1 MFEGLF
7 KKTKYITV
15 NPSVVSNEKNSPE
28 DVTNEQ
34 KPAIPNGMWI
44 KCDACGSTV
53 YRKDLEESLL
63 VCQNCNN
70 HFRMT
75 ARERIALVIDEGTFE
90 EYDENMQSCNPLD
103 FPSYDKKI
111 QKQQE
116 NTGLKEAVIT
126 GHGTINGEKTVIA
139 VMDSR
144 FMMAS
149 MGSVVGEKITRA
161 VEKATSLKLPIII
174 FTASGGA
181 RMQEGMFSLMQ
192 MAKVSAAIAKHNE
205 KGLLYVA
212 VLTDPT
218 TGGVSASFAM
228 LGDITL
234 AEPKALIGFAGKR
247 VIEQTIKQKL
257 PDEFQKA
264 EFLLEHGFVDQIVER
279 KELKETLR
287 KILNM
292 HNFTIEN

>member
-15 NPSVVSNEKNSPE
+15 NPSVVISNEENSPE
-28 DVTNEQ
+28 DVINEQ

-44 KCDACGSTV
+44 KCDECGCTV

-63 VCQNCNN
+63 VCRSCNN
-70 HFRMT
+70 HFRMN
-75 ARERIALVIDEGTFE
+75 AKERIASVIDEDTFI
-90 EYDENMQSCNPLD
+90 EYDENMVSCNPLD
-103 FPSYDKKI
+103 FPDYENKI

-126 GHGTINGEKTVIA
+126 GQGTINGEQTVIA

-161 VEKATSLKLPIII
+161 VEKANSLGLPIVI

-234 AEPKALIGFAGKR
+234 AEPNALIGFAGKR

-257 PDEFQKA
+257 PEGFQKA

-287 KILNM
+287 KIINI
-292 HNFTIEN
+292 HKSEI